1 MLSTISIV
9 TGFSLEDEFCVS
21 PSQFLYGLHSLRILL
36 RIKFLDKLIL
46 GGWEYRFLHSFVP
59 LFGQEKLP
67 REKGIG
73 KRITYVA
80 TNDII
85 WGIKYKL
92 DEDAIINDVCIF
104 CYS

>member
-1 MLSTISIV
+1 MFIDFCKHIYVGIV
-9 TGFSLEDEFCVS
+9 MGSLE
-21 PSQFLYGLHSLRILL
+21 GLHSLRILL

-85 WGIKYKL
+85 WGVKYKL
-92 DEDAIINDVCIF
+92 DEDAIINDVCI
-104 CYS
+104 CWYS